1 MLSFKFEIALL
12 VPLAPVGVISKSS
25 PGHGGSDV
33 LDLLDSDGGES
44 IVGEFH
50 ALVLFKKLIKQIL
63 VLIVD
68 GGLRKEIADSSI
80 RSALTS

>member
-1 MLSFKFEIALL
+1 MCSLLSGLDLFFTTVQELISHLILSLSLLSFKFEIALL

-50 ALVLFKKLIKQIL
+50 ALVLFK
-63 VLIVD
+63 
-68 GGLRKEIADSSI
+68 
-80 RSALTS
+80 

>member
-1 MLSFKFEIALL
+1 MCSLLSGLDLFFTTVQELISHLILSLSLLSFKFEIALL

-50 ALVLFKKLIKQIL
+50 GLVLFK
-63 VLIVD
+63 
-68 GGLRKEIADSSI
+68 
-80 RSALTS
+80 

>member
-1 MLSFKFEIALL
+1 MCSLLSGLDLFFTTVQELISHLILSLSLLSFKFEIALL

-50 ALVLFKKLIKQIL
+50 AFVLFK
-63 VLIVD
+63 
-68 GGLRKEIADSSI
+68 
-80 RSALTS
+80 